1 MNLSQTNENTN
12 ELSKNTEDLRL
23 KIAQRAYELYEQ
35 RGRQDGF
42 ALQDWLQAEQ
52 ELTRAAEDRPAE
64 KFLVNKA
71 I

>member
-1 MNLSQTNENTN
+1 MNLTHTNQ
-12 ELSKNTEDLRL
+12 LSRNTEDLRL
-23 KIAQRAYELYEQ
+23 QITQRAHELYDR

-64 KFLVNKA
+64 KFFVSKA

>member
-1 MNLSQTNENTN
+1 MNPSHPTNEPNDTQDVN
-12 ELSKNTEDLRL
+12 QQ
-23 KIAQRAYELYEQ
+23 IAQRAHELYEQ

-52 ELTRAAEDRPAE
+52 ELSRRAEDLP
-64 KFLVNKA
+64 KDQFLVKKA